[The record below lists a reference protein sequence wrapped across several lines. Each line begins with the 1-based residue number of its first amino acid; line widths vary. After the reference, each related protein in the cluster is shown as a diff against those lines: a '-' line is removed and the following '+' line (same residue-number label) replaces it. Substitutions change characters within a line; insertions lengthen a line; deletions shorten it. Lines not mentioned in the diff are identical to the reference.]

1 MKSDTTM
8 KIKLP
13 VRFINGQWELTY
25 GGAIPVAEETA
36 AEMTLEASA
45 LTDERFR
52 KAVTQKRRIRILDAG
67 TELLIALKP
76 ARELSQ
82 AVRDFFSP
90 TPDSIA
96 SPRDGRINR
105 DHCFVQVH
113 LSVPTEQQKR
123 RRIDSGGL
131 WLRIDGLTDSGIESS
146 TIELPDIPGLKD
158 VPVISLNHACTL
170 LSEVIETDRLA
181 HTASVYQSVF
191 YLESNGTWY
200 PLADLRNQAL
210 AIGEREVIKQLWS
223 RVLEEMQSNPFKDS
237 K

>member
-1 MKSDTTM
+1 M

-13 VRFINGQWELTY
+13 MHFNNGQWELTY
-25 GGAIPVAEETA
+25 GGAIPVAEGA
-36 AEMTLEASA
+36 VAELTLEASA
-45 LTDERFR
+45 LTDKRFL
-52 KAVTQKRRIRILDAG
+52 KAVTHKKRIRILDAG

-76 ARELSQ
+76 ARALP
-82 AVRDFFSP
+82 ADV
-90 TPDSIA
+90 TPFLRSRPEAIA
-96 SPRDGRINR
+96 LPGDGRINR
-105 DHCFVQVH
+105 DHRFVRVH
-113 LSVPTEQQKR
+113 LSVPTAQQLR
-123 RRIDSGGL
+123 RRVDSGGL

-181 HTASVYQSVF
+181 HTTSVYQSVF

-223 RVLEEMQSNPFKDS
+223 RVLEEMQSNPFRDLK
-237 K
+237 